1 LKELLRVLLFIGD
14 DWAEDHH
21 DIEIEDEAGRRLAK
35 ARLPEGLEG
44 ISRLHAL
51 LAEHAPADWA
61 ELPAG
66 EVAGRVV
73 VGIETDRGPW
83 VTALRAAGYRVF
95 AINPLSAARY
105 RQRHST
111 SGAKSDAGDAHV
123 LAEIVRLDRDHHRP
137 IAGDTDLVDAVKL
150 LARAHQTAIWE
161 RTRQVLRLRSTLRE
175 YFPAAVEAFEDL
187 AAKDSLLLLARAP
200 SPSRAAKL
208 TRSQVVSALRAARRH
223 HVEVKADPLLA
234 VLREPG
240 LRQPAITEAAYAAVV
255 VGQVGMITALN
266 EQIAQLQEVVAE
278 HFGRHPAADIYLS
291 QPGFGVVLAARALGE
306 FGDDKNRFTD
316 ARARKNYSGQSPIT
330 RASGKK
336 TIVMARYATNNRLG
350 DALHA
355 QALSA
360 LNASPGARAYYDT
373 LRARKVGHHA
383 ALRQLA
389 NRLVGILH
397 GCLKT
402 GTKYDE
408 NTAWQHRSTAAA

>member
-1 LKELLRVLLFIGD
+1 MFIGD

-21 DIEIEDEAGRRLAK
+21 DIEIEDETGRRLVK

-44 ISRLHAL
+44 ITRLHAL
-51 LAEHAPADWA
+51 VAEYGPTGWAD
-61 ELPAG
+61 LPSEA
-66 EVAGRVV
+66 VAGQVII
-73 VGIETDRGPW
+73 GIETDRGPW

-123 LAEIVRLDRDHHRP
+123 LAEIVRLDRDHHRQ

-161 RTRQVLRLRSTLRE
+161 RTRQILRLRSTLRE
-175 YFPAAVEAFEDL
+175 YFPSAIEAFEDL
-187 AAKDSLLLLARAP
+187 AAKDTLLLLARAS
-200 SPSRAAKL
+200 SPAQVAKL

-223 HVEVKADPLLA
+223 HVEAKADALLA
-234 VLREPG
+234 VLRAPN
-240 LRQPAITEAAYAAVV
+240 LRQPAATETAYAAVV
-255 VGQVGMITALN
+255 VGQVGILTALN
-266 EQIAQLQEVVAE
+266 VQIAQLQEVVAE

-306 FGDDKNRFTD
+306 FGDDKERFTD
-316 ARARKNYSGQSPIT
+316 ARSRKNYSGQSPIT

-336 TIVMARYATNNRLG
+336 TIVMARYATNRRLG
-350 DALHA
+350 AALHL
-355 QALSA
+355 QAFSA
-360 LNASPGARAYYDT
+360 LLASPGARAYYDE
-373 LRARKVGHHA
+373 LRARKIGHHA

-402 GTKYDE
+402 GVKYDE
-408 NTAWQHRSTAAA
+408 NTAWGHRIALTA